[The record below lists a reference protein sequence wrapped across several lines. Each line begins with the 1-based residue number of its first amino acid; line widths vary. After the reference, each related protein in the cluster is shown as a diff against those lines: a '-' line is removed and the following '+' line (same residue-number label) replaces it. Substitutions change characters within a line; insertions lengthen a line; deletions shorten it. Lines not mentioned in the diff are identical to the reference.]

1 MCVWGV
7 QQKKSKSDLTIKN
20 IGLRVCEYVMYT
32 SLESGLSYIF
42 DTVFTCSAPVELSHP
57 VIRCN
62 LKLQS
67 LTALVAGTKL
77 PVQPALVLDRQFPEK
92 NTLLFGLAVS

>member
-1 MCVWGV
+1 
-7 QQKKSKSDLTIKN
+7 
-20 IGLRVCEYVMYT
+20 MYT
-32 SLESGLSYIF
+32 SLESGLSYIY

-92 NTLLFGLAVS
+92 KHSFLDWQFPKKTLLFGQAKFSLKNFNF